1 MSAGERQRLGLARV
15 LLAGPALLL
24 LDEPTAHLD
33 PATAGHVLGELL
45 DATEGRSALVVS
57 HDPAVAR
64 YVDKVVGAGRRPGGS
79 AQPGRPG
86 GYPLG
91 RQGY

>member
-1 MSAGERQRLGLARV
+1 V

-64 YVDKVVGAGRRPGGS
+64 YVDKLVALDGGRVVGLSRGGRAALPL
-79 AQPGRPG
+79 GRPG
-86 GYPLG
+86 Y
-91 RQGY
+91 